1 MDEVN
6 GIDILGNMLESS
18 TLSVN
23 RDFYGDL
30 HNMLHVFLGYMHD
43 PDGRYLEGYSTIG
56 DPAVDLRDP
65 VFFRLHAYVDDLF
78 QEHKQRLT
86 PVS

>member
-1 MDEVN
+1 M
-6 GIDILGNMLESS
+6 
-18 TLSVN
+18 
-23 RDFYGDL
+23 
-30 HNMLHVFLGYMHD
+30 GYMHD
-43 PDGRYLEGYSTIG
+43 PDGRYLEGYSPIG

-86 PVS
+86 PVSWSLSIWKLNYFFDDLVD

>member
-1 MDEVN
+1 
-6 GIDILGNMLESS
+6 
-18 TLSVN
+18 
-23 RDFYGDL
+23 
-30 HNMLHVFLGYMHD
+30 MLHVFLGLIHD
-43 PDGRYLEGYSTIG
+43 PDGRYLEGYATIG

-86 PVS
+86 PVRSPFLHFRQLKSNDNYYNQS